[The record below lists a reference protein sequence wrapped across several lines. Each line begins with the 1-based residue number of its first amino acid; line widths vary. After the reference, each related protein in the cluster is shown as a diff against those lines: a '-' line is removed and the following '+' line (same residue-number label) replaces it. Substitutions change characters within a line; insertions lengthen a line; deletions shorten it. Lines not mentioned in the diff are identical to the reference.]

1 MQEAQK
7 SKTLI
12 WWNVWVLLAMPGIW
26 LAWAMVAFC
35 FAIMSYVWRTGSS
48 DDPSDGVRPQPAPHQ
63 ALGLRVVLTAVFA
76 LGLVYFILIVRTFGS
91 YGERETGWRRSWLA
105 TGHPEA
111 AQRARERRRQ
121 EEERD
126 RGRRRG
132 RERELEQRGGVDHT
146 APDVD
151 EKARDSVTG
160 LGLLGVSSSSAN
172 VLVSTS
178 SVPQKESDLEKNEK
192 RELIPSRAGSS
203 QGHDRISPKL

>member
-7 SKTLI
+7 SKTFI

-48 DDPSDGVRPQPAPHQ
+48 DDPPDGVRPQPAPHQ

-105 TGHPEA
+105 TLPPEFES
-111 AQRARERRRQ
+111 AQEPVSGDLPTIWMRPEKGVRAPVSSPETIAKQ
-121 EEERD
+121 AS
-126 RGRRRG
+126 GASASA
-132 RERELEQRGGVDHT
+132 RGGKCFHIRY
-146 APDVD
+146 AP
-151 EKARDSVTG
+151 R
-160 LGLLGVSSSSAN
+160 
-172 VLVSTS
+172 
-178 SVPQKESDLEKNEK
+178 P
-192 RELIPSRAGSS
+192 
-203 QGHDRISPKL
+203 